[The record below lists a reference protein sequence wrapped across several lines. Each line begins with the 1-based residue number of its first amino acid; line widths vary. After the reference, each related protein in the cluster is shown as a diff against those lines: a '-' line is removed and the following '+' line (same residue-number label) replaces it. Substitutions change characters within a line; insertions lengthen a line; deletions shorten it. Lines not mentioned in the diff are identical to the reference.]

1 MTMSGPAVRQPTL
14 RRGGSLQASGPAAF
28 LRRRGLLVLGAVLIG
43 FGAVAAQSVRLG
55 LTPPAPARAVPGDQT
70 ATSYARPDIVDRN
83 GRLLAT
89 DIEAHSLFVD
99 PALVFDRLELIEKL
113 TQVIPD
119 LTEAELGRLLSDRSR
134 RFVWVRRGLG
144 PRTAQRIHDLGLP
157 GLGFRKEWR
166 RAYPAGSLAGHAIGR
181 VNGENAGVSGLEKAI
196 DDAGASERLSAG
208 TRPQLPPFRISI
220 DIGVQHGVES
230 TLADAM
236 RRYEAQGAAAILMD
250 VSNGEVVASASL
262 PAPDPGKPADFLDAT
277 RFDRVLAGTY
287 ELGSIFKAVT
297 IAEALDAGTIGLD
310 ALFDVR
316 EPLRAGP
323 FIIKEAHPPDR
334 LLSVRDIF
342 LQSSNVGAGMIA
354 LRSGSE
360 AQRAFLGRLGLLTGR
375 RTEAGAVPGPQMPET
390 WGRVETITISYGHGL
405 AVAPIQFAAAL
416 SALVNGGAAVTPT
429 FRPGTRLEPQP
440 RVVSPATSAA
450 MRELFRLNVTH
461 ASGTGRRAEVS
472 GYRIGGKTGTAEM
485 AGIGGYQKKAVIS
498 SFAAAFPMDAPRYA
512 LLVMLFEPK
521 GQAETRGQIT
531 AGVNAAPTA
540 GRIVAR
546 VAPILGVAPRGIPSR
561 LAASQPA
568 ARIEAAVISKP
579 GEPGVEFDAPDD
591 AQ

>member
-1 MTMSGPAVRQPTL
+1 
-14 RRGGSLQASGPAAF
+14 
-28 LRRRGLLVLGAVLIG
+28 
-43 FGAVAAQSVRLG
+43 
-55 LTPPAPARAVPGDQT
+55 
-70 ATSYARPDIVDRN
+70 
-83 GRLLAT
+83 
-89 DIEAHSLFVD
+89 
-99 PALVFDRLELIEKL
+99 
-113 TQVIPD
+113 
-119 LTEAELGRLLSDRSR
+119 
-134 RFVWVRRGLG
+134 
-144 PRTAQRIHDLGLP
+144 
-157 GLGFRKEWR
+157 
-166 RAYPAGSLAGHAIGR
+166 
-181 VNGENAGVSGLEKAI
+181 VNGENSGVSGLEKAI
-196 DDAGASERLSAG
+196 DDASASERLSAG

-262 PAPDPGKPADFLDAT
+262 PAPDPGRPADFLDSA
-277 RFDRVLAGTY
+277 RPDRVLGGTY
-287 ELGSIFKAVT
+287 ELGSIFKAIT
-297 IAEALDAGTIGLD
+297 IAEGVDAGAISLE

-323 FIIKEAHPPDR
+323 FVIKDAHPPDR

-354 LRSGSE
+354 LRAGSE
-360 AQRAFLGRLGLLTGR
+360 AQRAFLGRFGLLAGR
-375 RTEAGAVPGPQMPET
+375 RTEAGVVPGPQMPDT
-390 WGRVETITISYGHGL
+390 WGRAETITISYGHGL
-405 AVAPIQFAAAL
+405 AVAPIQFTAAL
-416 SALVNGGAAVTPT
+416 SSLVNGGSAVTPT
-429 FRPGTRLEPQP
+429 FRAGSRIEPQP
-440 RVVSPATSAA
+440 RVISPATSAA

-461 ASGTGRRAEVS
+461 ASGTGRRAEVA

-521 GQAETRGQIT
+521 GQTETRGQIT

-546 VAPILGVAPRGIPSR
+546 IAPILGVAPRGIPSR
-561 LAASQPA
+561 LAASQPPP
-568 ARIEAAVISKP
+568 ARIEAAVVAPP
-579 GEPGVEFDAPDD
+579 GDRGAEFDAPDD